1 MDLLLVETI
10 NVSIDCVVI
19 KYLISMKR
27 KIYSIERQHKVLFDL
42 FCLIIVSR
50 ESDYLCVYFSM
61 KCLMSTLNFVL
72 LPNCTGGL
80 HGMGL
85 NQCNNQQ
92 TFIHLKQP
100 FFAEWN

>member
-1 MDLLLVETI
+1 MDLLFVETI

-27 KIYSIERQHKVLFDL
+27 KLYSIERQHKVFLVC

-50 ESDYLCVYFSM
+50 ESVNLCFFST
-61 KCLMSTLNFVL
+61 KCLMRIINFV
-72 LPNCTGGL
+72 PKCTGGL

-85 NQCNNQQ
+85 NQSNNQK
-92 TFIHLKQP
+92 TFICSMQP
-100 FFAEWN
+100 FFAEWD

>member
-72 LPNCTGGL
+72 LPNRRSTWNGIES
-80 HGMGL
+80 M
-85 NQCNNQQ
+85 QQ
-92 TFIHLKQP
+92 STNFYSFETTILC
-100 FFAEWN
+100 